1 MFKSHRNAFMS
12 DVAGFIFR
20 SISAEP
26 LHFHSEHKS
35 TVLGFFSAVKRL
47 PNFHCDILLKKHRV
61 IRGVSDNR

>member
-35 TVLGFFSAVKRL
+35 AVLGFFFAVKRL
-47 PNFHCDILLKKHRV
+47 PNFHGDVLFGKHRV
-61 IRGVSDNR
+61 IHRVSDNR